1 MKKIALIATFF
12 SFAFFA
18 NAQTGEEGCFVRC
31 IIPNEYSTQEVQ
43 VLVKP
48 AYKTLKV
55 VPATYETVEERVMIK
70 EASKRYEFTPAQ
82 YRTETV
88 SYTSEDGHNKLSI
101 VPASFSPSSEKIEVA
116 PAGGR
121 YETTTYAGCE
131 SSNPLDCQ
139 GFCYKKYDAEF
150 TTIATQS
157 LANGATTSS
166 TPVAGKTKT
175 YSKQVLVKDAE
186 IKTIEIPAEYKT
198 ITKRKLVTDETTTS
212 TEVPAEYTTV
222 TKQVL
227 VKAGSIGE
235 DKRVDCDLLDTN
247 VLPINYPSGSASL
260 TSKARSIIDTKLYKL
275 MKETP
280 GIRVEISAH
289 TDSRGSKS
297 SNQSLSERRA
307 QSVVNYLV
315 SKGISRSRLVAKGY
329 GESKLKNR
337 CADGVSCTDAEHAVN
352 RRTEFRVLRN

>member
-12 SFAFFA
+12 SFAFLA

-31 IIPNEYSTQEVQ
+31 IIPNEYSTQEVK

-55 VPATYETVEERVMIK
+55 VPATYETVEEKVMVK
-70 EASKRYEFTPAQ
+70 EASKRYEFTPAE

-88 SYTSEDGHNKLSI
+88 TYTSEDGHNKLS
-101 VPASFSPSSEKIEVA
+101 VVAAAFTPSSEKVEVA

-131 SSNPLDCQ
+131 STNPSDCQ

-150 TTIATQS
+150 TTIATKS
-157 LANGATTSS
+157 LASAATTTS
-166 TPVAGKTKT
+166 TAVASKTKT
-175 YSKQVLVKDAE
+175 YKKQVLVKDAE

-198 ITKRKLVTDETTTS
+198 ITKRKLVTDETTVATD
-212 TEVPAEYTTV
+212 VAAEYTTV

-235 DKRVDCDLLDTN
+235 DKRVDCDLLDAN
-247 VLPINYPSGSASL
+247 VLPINYPLGSASL
-260 TSKARSIIDTKLYKL
+260 TAKARGIIDTKLYTL
-275 MKETP
+275 MKNTP
-280 GIRVEISAH
+280 GVRVEISAH

-329 GESKLKNR
+329 GESRLKNN
-337 CADGVSCTDAEHAVN
+337 CSDGVTCTEAQHAVN

>member
-12 SFAFFA
+12 GIAFFA
-18 NAQTGEEGCFVRC
+18 KAQEEGCFVRC
-31 IIPNEYSTQEVQ
+31 IIPNEYTTQEVK

-48 AYKTLKV
+48 AYKTLKIT
-55 VPATYETVEERVMIK
+55 PAEYKTVEERVMVK

-82 YRTETV
+82 YKTETV
-88 SYTSEDGHNKLSI
+88 SYTSEEGHNKLSI

-131 SSNPLDCQ
+131 SSNPMDCQ

-150 TTIATQS
+150 TTIATQV
-157 LANGATTSS
+157 LAADASTTSS
-166 TPVAGKTKT
+166 PVPGKTKT
-175 YSKQVLVKDAE
+175 YTKQVLVKDAE

-198 ITKRKLVTDETTTS
+198 ITKRVLVKDEGVEETT
-212 TEVPAEYTTV
+212 VPAEYTTV

-227 VKAGSIGE
+227 VKAGGIGE
-235 DKRVDCDLLDTN
+235 DKRVDCALLDVN
-247 VLPINYPSGSASL
+247 VLPINYPLGSASL
-260 TSKARSIIDTKLYKL
+260 TPQAKKIIDTKLYKL

-280 GIRVEISAH
+280 GVRVEISAH
-289 TDSRGSKS
+289 TDSRGSKA
-297 SNQSLSERRA
+297 SNQALSERRA
-307 QSVVNYLV
+307 QAVVNYLV
-315 SKGISRSRLVAKGY
+315 SKGISRSRLVARGY
-329 GESKLKNR
+329 GESKLKNK
-337 CADGVSCTDAEHAVN
+337 CADGVTCTEAEHAVN

>member
-31 IIPNEYSTQEVQ
+31 IVPNEYSTQEVK

-48 AYKTLKV
+48 AYTTLTV
-55 VPATYETVEERVMIK
+55 TPATYETVEKRVMIK
-70 EASKRYEFTPAQ
+70 EASKRYEFTPAE
-82 YRTETV
+82 YKTETV
-88 SYTSEDGHNKLSI
+88 SYTSEDGYNKLSI
-101 VPASFSPSSEKIEVA
+101 VPASFSPSSESVEVA

-131 SSNPLDCQ
+131 STNPLDCQ
-139 GFCYKKYDAEF
+139 GFCYRKYDAEF
-150 TTIATQS
+150 TSIATRT
-157 LANGATTSS
+157 LANDASTTSAAV
-166 TPVAGKTKT
+166 PGKTKT
-175 YSKQVLVKDAE
+175 YNKQVLVKDAE
-186 IKTIEIPAEYKT
+186 IKTIDIPAEYKT
-198 ITKRKLVTDETTTS
+198 ITMRKLVTDETTTS
-212 TEVPAEYTTV
+212 TDVAAEYTTV

-235 DKRVDCDLLDTN
+235 DKRIDCELLDAN
-247 VLPINYPSGSASL
+247 VLPINYPLGSANL
-260 TSKARSIIDTKLYKL
+260 TSKARKIIDTKLYKL
-275 MKETP
+275 MKDTP
-280 GIRVEISAH
+280 GVRVEISAH

-329 GESKLKNR
+329 GESKLKNK
-337 CADGVSCTDAEHAVN
+337 CADGVTCTEAEHAVN